1 MSSSSVLSMKY
12 RPEIDGLR
20 TISVLLVIFNHLN
33 WSFFSGGYVGV
44 DVFFVISGFLIT
56 QVLINSVQQ
65 NRFSIGEFYKRR
77 IIRIGP
83 AYFLMLAV
91 TTIVS
96 LFILLPDEL
105 LGYLRSVQYSLVF
118 LSNLFMWQE
127 IGGYFSARAEYIPL
141 LHLWSLGVEE
151 QFYILWPIVIWALW
165 RFFNRRTIIVLVVL
179 ALIFSVAISEYGVR
193 HFPALTYF
201 MMPTRAFE
209 LLIGA
214 LLAMTP
220 RYNLSAF
227 FEKALGTIGL
237 GMILVSA
244 VFFTNQTAFPG
255 LHGLLPCIGAALI
268 IYYSKPHQGVDGR
281 LLASAPM
288 VYLGKISYPAYL
300 WHWPIIAFLNIQHIE
315 LDVPVSIV
323 VILTTLLLS
332 SLTYHL
338 LELPARR
345 AHRYSVRQVVI
356 YGYVIPTLIFVG
368 IIFAITAAK
377 GLPQRFDAQLNA
389 MSAAINSKS
398 QDIRLKCHGDGNY
411 AATPDTAE
419 NCVLGVSN
427 RPVDFLLIGDSHA
440 NHFAGMFDVMAR
452 DAGLRG
458 YDITQNSTIYLT
470 RTESFYTDRGVR
482 KNFSEFKIRNDK
494 LTQIIQSGHYKAVVL
509 GGSFAKRY
517 RTADYEAPVQGNS
530 QQIFEQ
536 QLREGIAIIKQTG
549 AKVILITGNPVFEE
563 TGIDFMCPFNNVRF
577 DKTDDCRL
585 PRKVHDANF
594 ANWNKLVAQLKTEQ
608 PDIQVIEPDKIMCDS
623 DYCYSSLQET
633 PLFFNDDHLN
643 YKGSELVGRLYM
655 QQFGNPLNSIPK

>member
-1 MSSSSVLSMKY
+1 MSYSPALSMKY

-33 WSFFSGGYVGV
+33 WSVFSGGYVGV

-105 LGYLRSVQYSLVF
+105 LTYLRSVQYSLVF

-127 IGGYFSARAEYIPL
+127 IGGYFSARAEYTLL
-141 LHLWSLGVEE
+141 LHLWSLAVEE
-151 QFYILWPIVIWALW
+151 QFYIVWPIVIWVLW
-165 RFFNRRTIIVLVVL
+165 RFFKHRTIIVLVVL
-179 ALIFSVAISEYGVR
+179 ALIFSIAISEYGVR
-193 HFPALTYF
+193 HYPALTYF

-214 LLAMTP
+214 LLAITP
-220 RYNLSAF
+220 RYSLSAF
-227 FEKALGTIGL
+227 FEKALGAIGL
-237 GMILVSA
+237 VVILASA
-244 VFFTNQTAFPG
+244 VLFTDQTAFPG

-268 IYYSKPHQGVDGR
+268 LYYSKPHQGVDGY

-315 LDVPVSIV
+315 LDVPVSII

-345 AHRYSVRQVVI
+345 AHRYSIRQVVI

-368 IIFAITAAK
+368 VIISLTAAK
-377 GLPQRFDAQLNA
+377 GLPQRFDAKLNA

-398 QDIRLKCHGDGNY
+398 QDLRHECHGDGHH

-419 NCVLGVSN
+419 HCVIGVSN

-440 NHFAGMFDVMAR
+440 NHFTGMLDVMAR

-458 YDITQNSTIYLT
+458 YDVTQNSTIYLPN
-470 RTESFYTDRGVR
+470 TESFYTDRGVR
-482 KNFSEFKIRNDK
+482 KNFPEFKIRNDK
-494 LTQIIQSGHYKAVVL
+494 LTQIIQSGHYKAVIL

-530 QQIFEQ
+530 KQIFEQ
-536 QLREGIAIIKQTG
+536 QLREGISIIKKSG
-549 AKVILITGNPVFEE
+549 AKVILIKGNPVFED
-563 TGIDFMCPFNNVRF
+563 TGLDYMCPFNNMRF
-577 DKTDDCRL
+577 NQNKDCRL

-594 ANWNKLVAQLKTEQ
+594 SDWNKIVTQIKFEQ
-608 PDIQVIEPDKIMCDS
+608 PDIQLIEPDKIMCDS
-623 DYCYSSLQET
+623 NYCYSSLQET

-643 YKGSELVGRLYM
+643 YQGSEQIGKLYL
-655 QQFGNPLNSIPK
+655 QKIGNPLSSIPK